1 MNAFDY
7 LFSESREL
15 DKNFVLGVGQ
25 EISFRQLYRDS
36 LALAAFLNAR
46 AGEHR
51 NILLIGHNSVF
62 FIKAYLAILKSGN
75 VCIPVNPAIEPS
87 SLKHI
92 LEKTECQYAFSGK
105 IPEQIASF
113 LQDQQQLK
121 DIVREEDLQT
131 ICRTPAGPY
140 PEPPFDGD
148 RTAEIIFTSGSTGW
162 PKGVMISH
170 RNICANTASIISY
183 LRLTRSD
190 IIAVVLPFYYCYGL
204 SLLHTHLKAGGSLV
218 LHENFMLL
226 GAFIQDLQRY
236 RCTGFAGVPSHFQIL
251 LRKSGTFLRASLPDL
266 RYVTQA
272 GGKLHNVFIEE
283 FLAAFPHIDFYVMYG
298 QTEATARL
306 GCLPPELIRSKLG
319 SIGKGIP
326 GVVLRVVDDQLR
338 PVLPGRTGEIIARG
352 NNIMKGYFR
361 DPESTSQVLRDGWLF
376 TGDLA
381 TIDEEGYIFLVGRKK
396 EIIKV
401 GGQRV
406 SIKEIEEV
414 ILSVPEVVDCT
425 VEGIYDDLL
434 GESIKATVVLGGH
447 QDGTDMKDKILQVCS
462 SRLSVFKIPRI
473 IQFENSLKTNGAG
486 KKVKVV
492 I

>member
-7 LFSESREL
+7 LFSESLEL
-15 DKNFVLGVGQ
+15 DKNFVLGAGQ
-25 EISFRQLYRDS
+25 EVSFRQLYHDS
-36 LALAAFLNAR
+36 LAIAAFLKAR

-51 NILLIGHNSVF
+51 NILLIGHNSGF
-62 FIKAYLAILKSGN
+62 FIKAYLGIIRSGN
-75 VCIPVNPAIEPS
+75 ICIPVNPAIEPS
-87 SLKHI
+87 NLKHI
-92 LEKTECQYAFSGK
+92 LEETGCQYVFSGK
-105 IPEQIASF
+105 LPGPVSSS
-113 LQDQQQLK
+113 LRDQQQVEAIFLE
-121 DIVREEDLQT
+121 DDLQT
-131 ICRTPAGPY
+131 ICRTPVSAGPD
-140 PEPPFDGD
+140 PAFDGD

-170 RNICANTASIISY
+170 KNICANTTSIISY
-183 LRLTRSD
+183 LGLTDSD
-190 IIAVVLPFYYCYGL
+190 IMAVVLPFYYCYGL

-226 GAFIQDLQRY
+226 GAFIQDLKRY

-251 LRKSGTFLRASLPDL
+251 LRKSGTFLRSDLPDL

-272 GGKLHNVFIEE
+272 GGKLHDVFIEE

-306 GCLPPELIRSKLG
+306 GCLPPDLIRSKLG

-326 GVVLRVVDDQLR
+326 GVLLQVVDDQLR
-338 PVLPGRTGEIIARG
+338 PVLPGRTGEVIARG
-352 NNIMKGYFR
+352 DNIMKGYYK
-361 DPESTSQVLRDGWLF
+361 DPESTAKVLRDGWLF

-381 TIDEEGYIFLVGRKK
+381 TLDEDGYIFLVGRKK

-425 VEGIYDDLL
+425 VEGVYDDLL
-434 GESIKATVVLGGH
+434 GESIKATVVLGGT
-447 QDGTDMKDKILQVCS
+447 QDGMDMKDKILQVCS
-462 SRLSVFKIPRI
+462 SRLSLFKIPRI